1 MNCPY
6 PVRVCTKCKRIL
18 IANEINFRR
27 NSKSNNKFRASCIIC
42 EKEYY
47 KNHKDDIKAKRKER
61 YKNNSNCKFREI
73 SDTFILPDK
82 KWIIVNEGLV
92 KMLMKNKPNNKLYS
106 SEIIRKALIKE
117 KNNE

>member
-1 MNCPY
+1 MQINI
-6 PVRVCTKCKRIL
+6 VSCKTEKDY
-18 IANEINFRR
+18 NEI
-27 NSKSNNKFRASCIIC
+27 I
-42 EKEYY
+42 ELL
-47 KNHKDDIKAKRKER
+47 KER

>member
-1 MNCPY
+1 MQINIVSCK
-6 PVRVCTKCKRIL
+6 TKEDY
-18 IANEINFRR
+18 NEI
-27 NSKSNNKFRASCIIC
+27 I
-42 EKEYY
+42 ELL
-47 KNHKDDIKAKRKER
+47 KER

-73 SDTFILPDK
+73 SDTFILHDK

>member
-1 MNCPY
+1 MQINI
-6 PVRVCTKCKRIL
+6 VSCKTEKDY
-18 IANEINFRR
+18 NEIIELL
-27 NSKSNNKFRASCIIC
+27 KK
-42 EKEYY
+42 
-47 KNHKDDIKAKRKER
+47 R

>member
-1 MNCPY
+1 MQINI
-6 PVRVCTKCKRIL
+6 VSCKTEENY
-18 IANEINFRR
+18 NEI
-27 NSKSNNKFRASCIIC
+27 I
-42 EKEYY
+42 ELL
-47 KNHKDDIKAKRKER
+47 KER